1 MKFDIQSRENTLIL
15 NTLFGNYDLIQNFGP
30 TIEVC
35 KDFMKFGTKNKLN
48 ILTGIHY
55 LDSGQILF

>member
-15 NTLFGNYDLIQNFGP
+15 NTFGNYDLIQNFGP
-30 TIEVC
+30 IIEVC

-48 ILTGIHY
+48 ILIEIHY